1 MISFYDDDIDVEYT
15 YIPATGD
22 GWHEEK
28 FGEYVEIDAVYRDGE
43 EITCELTDEE
53 FDILQLLEV
62 RLYGASATP
71 KKFGKM
77 LPMLDKSDRLCGQYT
92 FNGAQQTGRFS
103 SRGVQVHNLTRAHLG
118 DLEEPAIEF
127 ILELENPHA

>member
-53 FDILQLLEV
+53 FDALASEILAIL
-62 RLYGASATP
+62 R
-71 KKFGKM
+71 
-77 LPMLDKSDRLCGQYT
+77 
-92 FNGAQQTGRFS
+92 
-103 SRGVQVHNLTRAHLG
+103 HNDDAERY
-118 DLEEPAIEF
+118 DDDISWY
-127 ILELENPHA
+127 